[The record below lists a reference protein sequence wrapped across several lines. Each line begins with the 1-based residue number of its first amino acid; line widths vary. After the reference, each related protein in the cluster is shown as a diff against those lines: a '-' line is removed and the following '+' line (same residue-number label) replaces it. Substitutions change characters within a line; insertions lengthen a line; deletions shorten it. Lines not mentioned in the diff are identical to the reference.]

1 MFIYAIVPDNDT
13 IYLNFA
19 PLTENRFQKRSFC
32 CSKKEFIYR
41 TCIFLLMKS
50 VSPANPLSGHFTR
63 LKSLTLNI

>member
-32 CSKKEFIYR
+32 CSKKRIYLPDLHFFTHEIR
-41 TCIFLLMKS
+41 
-50 VSPANPLSGHFTR
+50 LSR
-63 LKSLTLNI
+63 